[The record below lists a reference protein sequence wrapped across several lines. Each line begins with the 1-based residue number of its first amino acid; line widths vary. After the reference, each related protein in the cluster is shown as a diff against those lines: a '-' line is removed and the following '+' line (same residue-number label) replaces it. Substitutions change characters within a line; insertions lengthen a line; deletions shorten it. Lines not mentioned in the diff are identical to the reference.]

1 MLLAWRNWLRER
13 LDASRLAP
21 TRTSRDRRLAPPRS
35 PLGREYARW
44 LSDFFRSVC
53 EWLRQI
59 LLGASHLHRAASHAG
74 RETGLT
80 STGRLGR
87 WFLHSLTPAPPLTC
101 VWLHRCGAR
110 TSGS

>member
-80 STGRLGR
+80 STGRLSGCLHIQIERRRRIPACSAGR
-87 WFLHSLTPAPPLTC
+87 C
-101 VWLHRCGAR
+101 EDYR
-110 TSGS
+110 